1 MIQVDTMVAQALDKP
16 WAEEA
21 KRVLLTYAV
30 PIGGK
35 VLGAIVLWIVGRIV
49 ISTLQR
55 ITRGNLEK
63 RKLDVTLVRYVNS
76 IIGVA
81 LTILLLIA
89 ILSLFGVETASF
101 AGVLAAA
108 GVAIGMAWSGLLSN
122 FAAGVFMII
131 LRPFKVGD
139 MITAGGVTGTVT
151 EVGLFATAIDT
162 ADNIRNFVGNSKIF
176 GDTIQNYT
184 ANDFRRVDLE
194 AQLAH
199 GVDPFDAIKRLR
211 ERLPKIAKVVK
222 TPAPDVEILR
232 FTAAGPVLAV
242 RPYCHNEH
250 YWGVYF
256 ATNAAI
262 VEEFTKAGY
271 PVPKEQR
278 YIEIAGQA
286 AAKAADKP

>member
-1 MIQVDTMVAQALDKP
+1 MRLDDTLAQALDKP
-16 WAEEA
+16 WAEEI

-30 PIGGK
+30 PVGGK
-35 VLGAIVLWIVGRIV
+35 IVGAILLWIIGRIV
-49 ISTLQR
+49 IGSLQKV
-55 ITRGNLEK
+55 TRNNLEK
-63 RKLDVTLVRYVNS
+63 RKLDTTLVRYVNS
-76 IIGVA
+76 ILGVA
-81 LTILLLIA
+81 MTLLLLIA

-122 FAAGVFMII
+122 FAAGVFLII

-139 MITAGGVTGTVT
+139 MITAAGITGVVA
-151 EVGLFATAIDT
+151 EVGLFASAIDT
-162 ADNIRNFVGNSKIF
+162 ADNIRNFVGNAKIF

-184 ANDFRRVDLE
+184 HNDFRRVDLK

-199 GVDPFDAIKRLR
+199 GVDPFDAMKRLR
-211 ERLPKIAKVVK
+211 ERLPKIEHVVK
-222 TPAPDVEILR
+222 KPAPDVEILD
-232 FTAAGPVLAV
+232 FTASGPVLAV

-250 YWGVYF
+250 YWAVYF

-271 PVPKEQR
+271 PTPKEPHF
-278 YIEIAGQA
+278 IEM
-286 AAKAADKP
+286 AAKAAEKG